1 MTNVKNF
8 LPSAAVTLHYKT
20 ITISKV
26 MKTIKKT
33 DRFPKYG
40 SLLKDISPFTHSELD
55 KFLYEPENR
64 TSTRFDMHQ
73 QELSTGNN
81 IFYQAVKMK
90 AKGKIQS
97 SSEEIVNT
105 TTHAVGVLL
114 ILLFL
119 PVLISKAIHNNNPQ
133 MIWSLA
139 IFGFG
144 MFMAYLASTM
154 YHLVKKEAT
163 KRKLRVLDHIGI
175 FLLIGGTYTP
185 IVCKY
190 TDTTTAIYFLS
201 VMWSLIVAGSVLKVF
216 FTGRFDLL
224 STIIYLFLG
233 WMVVFIIQPLQQQ
246 MPMDIFLWILG
257 GGVAYTTGVVFYR
270 WHSLKYQHGIW
281 HLFVLA
287 GTVLQFIA
295 IYKSV

>member
-1 MTNVKNF
+1 
-8 LPSAAVTLHYKT
+8 
-20 ITISKV
+20 

-33 DRFPKYG
+33 DRLPKYG
-40 SLLKDISPFTHSELD
+40 SLLKDISPFTPSELD

-64 TSTRFDMHQ
+64 SSTRFDMHQ

-81 IFYQAVKMK
+81 IFYRAVKVK
-90 AKGKIQS
+90 TKGKIQS

-119 PVLISKAIHNNNPQ
+119 PVLISRAIHNNNPQ

-257 GGVAYTTGVVFYR
+257 GGLAYTTGVIFYR

-287 GTVLQFIA
+287 GTILQFIA

>member
-8 LPSAAVTLHYKT
+8 LIVAAVTLHYKI

-33 DRFPKYG
+33 DHLPKSG
-40 SLLKDISPFTHSELD
+40 SLLKNISPFTPSELD
-55 KFLYEPENR
+55 KFLFEPENR
-64 TSTRFDMHQ
+64 TSMSFDMHQ
-73 QELSTGNN
+73 QSLSAGNN
-81 IFYQAVKMK
+81 ILYPAFNMK

-97 SSEEIVNT
+97 SSEEILNT
-105 TTHAVGVLL
+105 ATHAVGVLL

-119 PVLISKAIHNNNPQ
+119 PLLISRAIQNNNPQ
-133 MIWSLA
+133 MIFSLA

-144 MFMAYLASTM
+144 MFTAYLASTM

-201 VMWSLIVAGSVLKVF
+201 VMWSLIIAGSVLKVF
-216 FTGRFDLL
+216 FTGRFNLL
-224 STIIYLFLG
+224 SVIIYLFLG
-233 WMVVFIIQPLQQQ
+233 WMVVFILQPLHEQ
-246 MPMDIFLWILG
+246 MPMDVFLWILG
-257 GGVAYTTGVVFYR
+257 GGLAYTTGVVFYR